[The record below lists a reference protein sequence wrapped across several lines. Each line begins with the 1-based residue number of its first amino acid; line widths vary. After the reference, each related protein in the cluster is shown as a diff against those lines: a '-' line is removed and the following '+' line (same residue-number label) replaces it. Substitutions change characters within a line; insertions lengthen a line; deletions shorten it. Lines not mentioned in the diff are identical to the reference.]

1 MKPVNL
7 NHIRKERSQA
17 EAKAQADL
25 NAAKFGQTKAARLKN
40 AAQTIAM
47 QRKLDQARFEE

>member
-7 NHIRKERSQA
+7 NQIRKERSRA

-25 NAAKFGQTKAARLKN
+25 NAAKFGQTKAERLKN
-40 AAQTIAM
+40 AAQTVVL